1 MTFRTVGCLNVLL
14 FLVIIIFSAHPP
26 YFLML
31 TAAQLLYVPFM
42 LHVIMKKDKGW
53 VATYLPSLSVPAFLA
68 VLFLHITDQTAWDTL
83 LATLYFMF
91 TILIALYGII
101 RFLKRG
107 FVNFEEFVIDAG
119 FFYIVVGGAWFL
131 AYEANIDT
139 GFSTTL
145 TWLTSIHFHY
155 ASFLLL
161 LFVGLLGRLHKSSFY
176 IFISW
181 MVIIAPILVA
191 AGISYSPVLELLSV
205 LVYIIGIY
213 GFIVLSFKITFQHI
227 MQKFL
232 IRASFCS
239 LGLTILFSLLY
250 TVSHWAQ
257 AFEVTID
264 FMLYS
269 HGVMNTILFAL
280 MGLVG
285 WSMNVPSANSKIPS
299 FPMSKIRGSG
309 AVGEKVLT
317 GKMDGILYNGL
328 VDDMRH
334 FEPSIDTQTLSSM
347 IIDFYENTNDY
358 KLFAEVKW
366 HTWFKPFAG
375 VYRLISR
382 YVKQIN
388 LPLSRKQV
396 EMTGDIFSV
405 KDALD
410 GRYHTRAW
418 VRKIKE
424 DVTFVALYS
433 SHQEEGRTYMN
444 ISLPLPFSAMTGILE
459 LNQSG
464 NELILTS
471 ESQQRISG
479 PGIYL
484 AVKNHLF
491 KLPIDERFHVKE
503 GGKGTLQAY
512 HRMTMFHLPFLTIDY
527 HIYERKSTNEG
538 K

>member
-1 MTFRTVGCLNVLL
+1 MTFWTVGCLNVLL
-14 FLVIIIFSAHPP
+14 FLVIIIFSAHAP

-31 TAAQLLYVPFM
+31 TAAQLLYVPFT
-42 LHVIMKKDKGW
+42 LHVIMNKDKSW
-53 VATYLPSLSVPAFLA
+53 IATYLPSLSIPVFLA
-68 VLFLHITDQTAWDTL
+68 VFLLHITDQTALDTL
-83 LATLYFMF
+83 LATLYFVF
-91 TILIALYGII
+91 TILIALYGIT

-107 FVNFEEFVIDAG
+107 FVHFEEFIIDMG
-119 FFYIVVGGAWFL
+119 FFYIMIGGAWFL

-139 GFSTTL
+139 GFSTIL

-161 LFVGLLGRLHKSSFY
+161 VFVGLLGRLHKSSIY
-176 IFISW
+176 IWISW

-191 AGISYSPVLELLSV
+191 AGISYSPVLELVSV

-213 GFIVLSFKITFQHI
+213 GFIVLSFKVTFQHT
-227 MQKFL
+227 MQKFFVR
-232 IRASFCS
+232 ISFCS

-250 TVSHWAQ
+250 TVSHWAR

-269 HGVMNTILFAL
+269 HGVMNTVLFAL
-280 MGLVG
+280 MGLAG
-285 WSMNVPSANSKIPS
+285 WSMNVPSANPKIPT
-299 FPMSKIRGSG
+299 FPVSRIRGNG

-317 GKMDGILYNGL
+317 GKMDGNVYNGL

-334 FEPSIDTQTLSSM
+334 FEPGIDTQTLSPA

-358 KLFAEVKW
+358 RLFAEVKW

-405 KDALD
+405 NDALD
-410 GRYHTRAW
+410 GRYYTRAW

-433 SHQEEGRTYMN
+433 SHQEEDRTYMN
-444 ISLPLPFSAMTGILE
+444 ISLPLPFSAMTGVLE

-464 NELILTS
+464 DELILTS
-471 ESQQRISG
+471 ESQHRKSG

-484 AVKNHLF
+484 AVKHHLF
-491 KLPIDERFHVKE
+491 KLPMHERFHVKE
-503 GGKGTLQAY
+503 GEKGTLQAH

-527 HIYERKSTNEG
+527 HIYEKEHINKG
-538 K
+538 N